1 MNARGPDSEWALPV
15 TEFLSNNLP
24 QLPDGGGWSHMFCSA
39 YQMSC
44 EALAL
49 LGQAEETDWGA
60 IPKSA
65 PKLPRM
71 LPRWDDISVVVLRL
85 AEQQNQLSYAPPGSG
100 EKLRQVKGA
109 GSSVTDQELPL
120 PISETGRMGPARAE
134 PEVQSILTALGL
146 IEDRRWAA
154 RAEAVLWREQPR
166 AWRLDIPN
174 EPGFEQALLHA
185 LDTLPPKVREEIE
198 RLAVISDDDIAVAH
212 ERYLSAAVTVHG
224 MRRFERSNG
233 LQRTPE
239 QVRENLAVLR
249 QNELDWLFYRR
260 WRLQDGWL
268 NDDQAAIAVEI
279 FHDPLAQQMRCAVVG
294 RLWPQQTEAPE

>member
-1 MNARGPDSEWALPV
+1 MNARGPDSEWALAV
-15 TEFLSNNLP
+15 AEFLSNNLP

-39 YQMSC
+39 YQMGC

-60 IPKSA
+60 IPHPA
-65 PKLPRM
+65 PKLPRR

-100 EKLRQVKGA
+100 EKLRQVKDA
-109 GSSVTDQELPL
+109 VDSFTDQELSL
-120 PISETGRMGPARAE
+120 QISETGRMGPARAE
-134 PEVQSILTALGL
+134 PEVLSVLTALGL

-166 AWRLDIPN
+166 AWRLNIPN
-174 EPGFEQALLHA
+174 ELGFEQALQHA
-185 LDTLPPKVREEIE
+185 LDTLPQNVREEIE
-198 RLAVISDDDIAVAH
+198 RLALISDDDIAVAH

-224 MRRFERSNG
+224 MRRFERSDG
-233 LQRTPE
+233 LHRTPE
-239 QVRENLAVLR
+239 QIRDNLAALR

-268 NDDQAAIAVEI
+268 NNDQAAMAVEI
-279 FHDPLAQQMRCAVVG
+279 FHDPLAQQMRRAVVG

>member
-1 MNARGPDSEWALPV
+1 MNARRPDSEWALPV

-44 EALAL
+44 EALTL

-60 IPKSA
+60 IPNPAS
-65 PKLPRM
+65 KLPRK

-85 AEQQNQLSYAPPGSG
+85 AEQRDQLGYASPGSG
-100 EKLRQVKGA
+100 AKLRLAKDAVGFFPEQA
-109 GSSVTDQELPL
+109 LSLSIT
-120 PISETGRMGPARAE
+120 ETGRMGPAWAE
-134 PEVQSILTALGL
+134 PEVQSVLIALGL

-154 RAEAVLWREQPR
+154 RAEAVLWREQPK

-174 EPGFEQALLHA
+174 DPGFEQALQHA
-185 LDTLPPKVREEIE
+185 LNTLPPKVREEIE
-198 RLAVISDDDIAVAH
+198 RLALISDDDIAVAH
-212 ERYLSAAVTVHG
+212 ERYLSAAVTVQG
-224 MRRFERSNG
+224 AQRFERSDG
-233 LQRTPE
+233 PRRTPE
-239 QVRENLAVLR
+239 QVRDNLAALR

-268 NDDQAAIAVEI
+268 NDDEAAIAIEI
-279 FHDPLAQQMRCAVVG
+279 FHDPLAQQMRRAVVG